1 MVLLS
6 DFLNLITDA
15 GLPLV
20 LDTPELRQELH
31 LLYVALTRAMES
43 IEVNEQI
50 QAVLRYCETAGV
62 VGEAV
67 EPVAKHTEQV
77 GPIAGC

>member
-1 MVLLS
+1 MS

-50 QAVLRYCETAGV
+50 QAVLRYCEAAGV

-67 EPVAKHTEQV
+67 RPDAKYTEQA
-77 GPIAGC
+77 GAGAGCEP